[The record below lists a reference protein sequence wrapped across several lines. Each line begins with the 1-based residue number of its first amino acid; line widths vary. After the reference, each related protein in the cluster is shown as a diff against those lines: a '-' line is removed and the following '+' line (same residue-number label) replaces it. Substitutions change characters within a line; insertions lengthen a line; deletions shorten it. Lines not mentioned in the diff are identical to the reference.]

1 MLPKP
6 SFAVD
11 VLTSVL
17 KCPDAALR
25 PDRGDAG
32 APRRPAPWEKAGAGV
47 PSPRSRPEPRRGV
60 RGAEVRAPAE
70 PGAAGCARRA
80 RLHAD
85 RTVAEAQPVAGS
97 EPRVTRAPARPP
109 SGTARAD
116 DRDVHAG
123 LSPAGGLCPQ
133 PLRCSGVRCA

>member
-17 KCPDAALR
+17 LKRPDAALR

-70 PGAAGCARRA
+70 
-80 RLHAD
+80 
-85 RTVAEAQPVAGS
+85 AQPVAGS

-123 LSPAGGLCPQ
+123 LSPAGGLRPQ
-133 PLRCSGVRCA
+133 PLRCSGSAARVAEEKRRCRAEL